1 MTMPVSTDKLLVVDY
16 SELFYVALFTA
27 RNVAHQDQT
36 GYKLPFEFF
45 LLRKLATLTK
55 AFPGRKLILTGDGK
69 QSWRKQ
75 LYPDYKCGRKKFRE
89 SYEDIDWTDLYQ
101 RYDEL
106 LGRIDVMTPIDTYR
120 DEYLEADDIIA
131 VLAKSG
137 ADVIAVT
144 SDKDM
149 NQLYIY
155 PNFKQVS
162 PRSPKLQLKDIK
174 NPKAELQKLIDK
186 GDEADNIPAAKTES
200 QKLINKKLVDLTDLP
215 EVVIKRVTSVLNQR
229 TEKKLDYDQFMDL
242 YRFKFLMEFFKT
254 L

>member
-1 MTMPVSTDKLLVVDY
+1 MTVPQATDKILIVDY
-16 SELFYVALFTA
+16 SELFYISLFTA
-27 RNVAHQDQT
+27 RNVSFQDKT
-36 GYKLPFEFF
+36 GYNLPFEFF
-45 LLRKLATLTK
+45 LLRKLSVLSK
-55 AFPGRKLILTGDGK
+55 KFPGRRIILTGDGR

-89 SYEDIDWTDLYQ
+89 SYEDIDWTDLYR

-106 LGRIDVMTPIDTYR
+106 LGRIDVMTSIETYR
-120 DEYLEADDIIA
+120 DEYLESDDIIA
-131 VLAKSG
+131 VLAQSG

-162 PRSPKLQLKDIK
+162 PRSPTLKLKEVK
-174 NPKAELQKLIDK
+174 NPKAELQKLIDH
-186 GDEADNIPAAKTES
+186 GDEADNIPPAKTES

-215 EVVIKRVTSVLNQR
+215 EVIVKRVTSLLNQR
-229 TEKKLDYDQFMDL
+229 TEKSLDYNQFMNI
-242 YRFKFLMEFFKT
+242 YKYKFLGDFLKS